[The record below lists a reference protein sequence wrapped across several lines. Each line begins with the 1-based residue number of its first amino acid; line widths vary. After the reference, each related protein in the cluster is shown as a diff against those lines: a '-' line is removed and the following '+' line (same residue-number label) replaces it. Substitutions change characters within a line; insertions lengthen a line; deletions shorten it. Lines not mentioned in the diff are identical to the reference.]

1 MKPRPSWD
9 EDVVKYFTLHPDHT
23 DAQAARAFG
32 MKTYQ
37 ITNVRMRYG
46 IKRVVEE
53 PPRRKL
59 KEALEADI
67 LEQKGD
73 ASESTIKKQYD
84 YALREIDKMR
94 REREAILRLKQ
105 APEVSE
111 IKPHHG
117 SGTSEA
123 TYFSVAS
130 DWHIEERV
138 RAEEVNGLNEYNLEI
153 AYKRSEK
160 FFQKA
165 LRLYRMFAQDVKI
178 ENWVLP
184 LLGDFITS
192 NIHEELVET
201 AQLAPAEA
209 IWKAQNILIS
219 GIDFILNHTKAKLI
233 LPCKSGN
240 HGRMTK
246 DQRHATEEGNS
257 LESFMYRTLAQ
268 HYEGEPRTNFILS
281 DGYHIYLDVYGQT
294 VRIHH
299 GHAMNYGGGVGG
311 IYIPVNKALA
321 QWNKARKADLD
332 IFGHFHQF
340 RDGGNFVSNGSLIGY
355 NSYALTIKAEYERP
369 QQASFL
375 IDKKRAKTIVAPIL
389 PDPR

>member
-1 MKPRPSWD
+1 MQRRPSWD
-9 EDVVKYFTLHPDHT
+9 EDVLKYLNLHPGHT
-23 DAQAARAFG
+23 DAQVARAFG
-32 MKTYQ
+32 LKTYQ
-37 ITNVRMRYG
+37 ITNVRSRHG
-46 IKRVVEE
+46 VRKSAQDA
-53 PPRRKL
+53 PRRTL

-67 LEQKGD
+67 LERKGD
-73 ASESTIKKQYD
+73 KSEGLLKKQYG
-84 YALREIDKMR
+84 YALREIETLRK
-94 REREAILRLKQ
+94 EREAILRLKQ
-105 APEVSE
+105 GPQTTE

-138 RAEEVNGLNEYNLEI
+138 RAEEVNGLNEYNLDI
-153 AYKRSEK
+153 AHRRAEK

-192 NIHEELVET
+192 NIHEEFLET
-201 AQLAPAEA
+201 TQLAPAEA
-209 IWKAQNILIS
+209 IWEAQNIIAS
-219 GIDFILNHTKAKLI
+219 GIDFILNHTKVKLV

-246 DQRHATEEGNS
+246 DQRNATEEGNS
-257 LESFMYRTLAQ
+257 LESFMYRNLAR
-268 HYEGEPRTNFILS
+268 HYEGEARVDFILS
-281 DGYHIYLDVYGQT
+281 DGYHIYLDVYDRT
-294 VRIHH
+294 IRIHH
-299 GHAMNYGGGVGG
+299 GHAMRYGGGVGG
-311 IYIPVNKALA
+311 IYIPVNKAIA

-389 PDPR
+389 PDPS